1 MLQNI
6 LNLEGVTVLNKK
18 QQSTINGGASFTCYC
33 GFVGGEGEKDAFLV
47 NADNI
52 GDALWGV
59 GDFCNGQ
66 GATCSGN

>member
-33 GFVGGEGEKDAFLV
+33 GFVGGSGKQTPFPV
-47 NADNI
+47 TADTLS
-52 GDALWGV
+52 DALWAV
-59 GDFCNGQ
+59 GDFCDGQ

>member
-18 QQSTINGGASFTCYC
+18 QQSAINGGASFTCYC
-33 GFVGGEGEKDAFLV
+33 GFVGGGKEQHAFLV

-52 GDALWGV
+52 NDALWGAGAV
-59 GDFCNGQ
+59 CNGQ

>member
-33 GFVGGEGEKDAFLV
+33 GFVGGGNEQHAFPV
-47 NADNI
+47 TADTLS
-52 GDALWGV
+52 DALWGA
-59 GDFCNGQ
+59 GHFCDGQ